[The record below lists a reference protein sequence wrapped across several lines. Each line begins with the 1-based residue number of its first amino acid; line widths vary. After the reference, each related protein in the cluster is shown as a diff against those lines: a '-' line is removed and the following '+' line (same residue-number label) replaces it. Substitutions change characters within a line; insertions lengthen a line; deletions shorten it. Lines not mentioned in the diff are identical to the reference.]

1 MRVVIAIDNILV
13 SDLVVEKQFVC
24 DLHKCKGGCCEDGE
38 AGAPLQKEELDMID
52 QLFDKLEPFL
62 SQEGIDEIKRAGR
75 YRYDK
80 EFGWVTPTID
90 GKICAY
96 GQRDDEGIIR
106 CGIERAFMD
115 GKIDWKK
122 PISCHLYPI
131 KISRSRKGN
140 QEYVNYEPRDGMC
153 NPACTLGKEL
163 KIPAFVFLKDALI
176 RKYGKDF
183 YLALKAA
190 ADHLNK
196 KKRD

>member
-183 YLALKAA
+183 YLALKAT

>member
-1 MRVVIAIDNILV
+1 VIAIDNILV

>member
-13 SDLVVEKQFVC
+13 SHLVVEKQFVC